1 MLLEKPRSFPCV
13 MVFKLSTGE
22 EIIANV
28 TEDKSTTYLIEKPL
42 QMAMGQQGP
51 QFAPFIMMGD
61 MDKAMPLNKALL
73 VAWTDANPKIEE
85 QYRTVTSTIALP
97 KKQSIIV

>member
-28 TEDKSTTYLIEKPL
+28 TEDKQSNYVVEKPL

-51 QFAPFIMMGD
+51 QFAPFMMMAD
-61 MDKAMPLNKALL
+61 MDKVMPLNKALL
-73 VAWTDANPKIEE
+73 VSYTDANPKIEE
-85 QYRTVTSTIALP
+85 QYRTITSTIALP